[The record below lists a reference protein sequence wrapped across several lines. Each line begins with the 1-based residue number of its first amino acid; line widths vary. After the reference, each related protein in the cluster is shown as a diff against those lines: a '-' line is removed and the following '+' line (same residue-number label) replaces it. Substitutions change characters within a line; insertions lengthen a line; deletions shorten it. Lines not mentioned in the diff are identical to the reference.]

1 MDQENRKKK
10 SEIFNK
16 IVELVKIAGAL
27 GDSTEDEQ
35 TMFLA
40 ESIKVVL
47 AAGSNPE
54 SARLLSDHLVNYIE
68 EEQMSQGV
76 TKARD
81 HLKEKQLIL
90 N

>member
-54 SARLLSDHLVNYIE
+54 SARLLSDHLVNYLE
-68 EEQMSQGV
+68 EE
-76 TKARD
+76 
-81 HLKEKQLIL
+81 
-90 N
+90 

>member
-1 MDQENRKKK
+1 MDQKDRKMK

-16 IVELVKIAGAL
+16 IVELVKIAGAF

-40 ESIKVVL
+40 ESIKLVL
-47 AAGSNPE
+47 AAGSRPE

-68 EEQMSQGV
+68 EEQMKQGEIE
-76 TKARD
+76 AQE
-81 HLKEKQLIL
+81 HLKQKQLIL